1 MVCYTPAMQAVTLN
15 DIVFLLAL
23 SVAYFLI
30 RSKLRPNESLLSA
43 GSLNGYAI
51 SLVVSGLLMYL
62 LAS

>member
-1 MVCYTPAMQAVTLN
+1 MVCYNPAMQAVTLN

-30 RSKLRPNESLLSA
+30 RAKLRPNESLLSA
-43 GSLNGYAI
+43 GSLTGYAI

-62 LAS
+62 LQ